1 MQIFSILRYEFL
13 LFLIGFSFFFV
24 IESCGFS
31 FWRSGLCMEWEL
43 CEEKIY
49 IFLVLLGCG
58 IVLNLD

>member
-43 CEEKIY
+43 CDEFVRKKY
-49 IFLVLLGCG
+49 IFFWCC
-58 IVLNLD
+58 LDVG